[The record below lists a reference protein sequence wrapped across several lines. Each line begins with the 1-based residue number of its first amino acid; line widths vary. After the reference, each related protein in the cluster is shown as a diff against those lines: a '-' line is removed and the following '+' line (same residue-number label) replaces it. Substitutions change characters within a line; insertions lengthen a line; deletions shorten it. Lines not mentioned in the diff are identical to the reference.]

1 MILKTLVLPIFVT
14 FFPFILNLL
23 TVDYVLHL
31 TPLEQLDRKHFAKV
45 PHTKDGSNTASSGN
59 IFKDYMKKEIALM
72 EVKMKRLCELLDE
85 VCSSLL
91 PVFTLRM

>member
-1 MILKTLVLPIFVT
+1 M
-14 FFPFILNLL
+14 
-23 TVDYVLHL
+23 
-31 TPLEQLDRKHFAKV
+31 EQLDRKHFAKV

-59 IFKDYMKKEIALM
+59 IFKDDMKKDIALM

-91 PVFTLRM
+91 PVFTHVILDAQSILLRPLNSLYKIIL